1 MLKALEYQDIL
12 YREEIIIDLTHVLFM
27 VTFQYILHL
36 ITKNELLNSFE
47 LSTLTVHC
55 SHLDHFLKCFKM

>member
-12 YREEIIIDLTHVLFM
+12 YREEIITDLIHVLFM

-36 ITKNELLNSFE
+36 ITKNELLNSSE

-55 SHLDHFLKCFKM
+55 SHLDHFFKCFKM

>member
-12 YREEIIIDLTHVLFM
+12 YREEIITDLIHVLFM

-36 ITKNELLNSFE
+36 ITKNELLNSSE

-55 SHLDHFLKCFKM
+55 SHLDHMF